1 VPLSYNFL
9 DFFWDTLLVFAWVVW
24 FWLLI
29 TVFSDLFRRRDISG
43 WKKAAWVVFVL
54 VLPYGGV
61 LVYLVAEHHGIAERN
76 AQTAQAQQRQ
86 LDEYVQSVAGP
97 ADPTTQIAQA
107 KTLLDDGAI
116 TGDEFERIKQ
126 KALA

>member
-1 VPLSYNFL
+1 VLLSYTFL

-29 TVFSDLFRRRDISG
+29 TVFSDLFRRDDISG
-43 WKKAAWVVFVL
+43 WAKAAWVVFVL

-61 LVYLVAEHHGIAERN
+61 LVYLVAEHHGIADRN
-76 AQTAQAQQRQ
+76 AQTARAAQRQ
-86 LDEYVQSVAGP
+86 FDERILSVAEQT
-97 ADPTTQIAQA
+97 DPTAQIARA
-107 KTLLDDGAI
+107 KSLLDDGAI
-116 TGDEFERIKQ
+116 TQDEFDRLKQ

>member
-97 ADPTTQIAQA
+97 SDPATQIAQA

-116 TGDEFERIKQ
+116 TRDEFDRIKQ